1 MLLEKYE
8 KSLNKMKV
16 LMLLLLDSREA
27 EPVRGKLSLQ
37 KQMFVLAKNLGIED
51 EALFEP
57 HHYGPYSEVLDA
69 DLEQLTLMNLVQV
82 DSNIR
87 ITDEGRR
94 VAEEIK
100 KRVEEE
106 KLKLIDEVKEWLNDL
121 NEEEL
126 MALVYFTFPEMAT
139 ASRKLNEII
148 KKRTELA
155 ISLYSKGKVSLE
167 KAAEIAGMNLLDFI
181 NLLKRRKVPIE
192 LSL

>member
-100 KRVEEE
+100 KRVDEE